1 MIELHDYDDDDYDD
15 EGVNFDQAE
24 IFDEEY
30 TSRRSNVM
38 IEIVQSTSSLDTNPE
53 IKEKSSE

>member
-15 EGVNFDQAE
+15 EGGNFDQVE

-38 IEIVQSTSSLDTNPE
+38 IEIVQSTSSLDSNPE